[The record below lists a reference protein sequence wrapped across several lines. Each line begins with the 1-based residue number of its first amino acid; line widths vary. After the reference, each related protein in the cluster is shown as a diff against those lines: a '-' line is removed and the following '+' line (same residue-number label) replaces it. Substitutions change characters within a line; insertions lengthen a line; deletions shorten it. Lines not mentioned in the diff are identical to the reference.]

1 MKMRKHTG
9 EEMIRLATV
18 FSGIGAIEMAL
29 KYLNKEYKV
38 SFACDNGERSLPYTK
53 AEIEDLLKN
62 LPDEEKQQK
71 LKELYLK
78 TGKPNLV
85 KSTYF
90 ANYYIKELSW
100 FEDIC
105 YLNAEKYKN
114 QIDLFVGGS
123 PCQSFSYNGKQ
134 AGLNDTRGTLFYEY
148 ARVVQ
153 ECLPKVF
160 IYENVKGMLT
170 HEKGKTWEI
179 VKEVFRSL
187 NYDIFIKVDDNGNES
202 PIMNS
207 KEYGIPQS
215 RERLFIVGFRRDLN
229 IKNFE
234 FPKAIKLNKKVK
246 DFLEDSVDSKYY
258 LGQKGFEFVTTHPSR
273 AQVSEPI
280 MRCQKANQQFN
291 WNGDFIFEPL
301 EKVAHREDVLMRAYI
316 GEWKGEKG
324 VIRKFTPRE
333 CLRLMG
339 FRDDFILLH
348 KDEIMY
354 RQAGNSIVVNV
365 LMELVKAIEKTGVW
379 DTE

>member
-1 MKMRKHTG
+1 MRKNTG

-53 AEIEDLLKN
+53 EEVGDLLKN

-90 ANYYIKELSW
+90 ANYHIKESSW

-114 QIDLFVGGS
+114 QVDLFVGGS

-170 HEKGKTWEI
+170 HEKGKTWGI
-179 VKEVFRSL
+179 VKEVFKSL
-187 NYDIFIKVDDNGNES
+187 NYDIFIKTDDNGNES

-229 IKNFE
+229 IKNFK

-246 DFLEDSVDSKYY
+246 DFLEDSVEAKYY

-291 WNGDFIFEPL
+291 WNGDFIFEPF
-301 EKVAHREDVLMRAYI
+301 EKVAHREDILMRAYI

>member
-1 MKMRKHTG
+1 
-9 EEMIRLATV
+9 MIKLATV

-29 KYLNKEYKV
+29 KYLNKEYNV
-38 SFACDNGERSLPYTK
+38 SFACDNGERSLPYAK
-53 AEIEDLLKN
+53 EEMEDLLKN
-62 LPDEEKQQK
+62 ISEEEKQQRIK
-71 LKELYLK
+71 ALYLK

-85 KSTYF
+85 KATYF
-90 ANYYIKELSW
+90 ANYHINESSW

-105 YLNAEKYKN
+105 YLNAEKYRN

-170 HEKGKTWEI
+170 HENGKTWEI
-179 VKEVFRSL
+179 VKEVFGSL
-187 NYDIFIKVDDNGNES
+187 NYDIFIKADDNGNES

-207 KEYGIPQS
+207 KEHGIPQS

-246 DFLEDSVDSKYY
+246 DFLEDSVEAKYY

-291 WNGDFIFEPL
+291 WNGDFIFEPF
-301 EKVAHREDVLMRAYI
+301 EKVAHREDLLMRAYI